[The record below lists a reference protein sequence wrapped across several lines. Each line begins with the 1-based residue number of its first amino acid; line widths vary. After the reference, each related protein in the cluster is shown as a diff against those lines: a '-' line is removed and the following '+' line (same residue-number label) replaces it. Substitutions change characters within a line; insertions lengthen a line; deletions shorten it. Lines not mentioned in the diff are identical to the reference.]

1 MKLLIVGASGLV
13 GSHVLRHALA
23 DERVSAVVA
32 PSRRALAEHPKLF
45 APLVDFEQLPSDAD
59 WWQADAVICALG
71 TTMKLAGSREA
82 FKRVDHDYPLAVAR
96 LARQQGTSVYV
107 LNSAVGADAQSR
119 FFYNQVKG
127 ELERD
132 LAACGFSSLT
142 YVRPGLISGPRQ
154 EFRLGERAA
163 ECVLKVLGPLLPKKW
178 RANPADNIARALLEA
193 AIVARPGV
201 QVVRSESMAP
211 YSQKKAAPVK
221 ESPF

>member
-13 GSHVLRHALA
+13 GSHVLQRALA
-23 DERVSAVVA
+23 DERVSEVVA
-32 PSRRALAEHPKLF
+32 PSRRALAAHPKLF
-45 APLVDFEQLPSDAD
+45 APLVDFDQLPSDAD

-71 TTMKLAGSREA
+71 TTMKLAGSRDA
-82 FKRVDHDYPLAVAR
+82 FRRVDHDYPMAVAK
-96 LARQQGTSVYV
+96 LARQQGTPTYV

-127 ELERD
+127 ELERN
-132 LAACGFSSLT
+132 LAACGFTSLT

-163 ECVLKVLGPLLPKKW
+163 ECLLKLLGPLLPT
-178 RANPADNIARALLEA
+178 RLRVNPADNIARALLDA

-201 QVVRSESMAP
+201 HVVRSEAL
-211 YSQKKAAPVK
+211 A
-221 ESPF
+221 

>member
-13 GSHVLRHALA
+13 GSHVLQHALA
-23 DERVSAVVA
+23 DERVSEIVA
-32 PSRRALAEHPKLF
+32 PSRRALDEHPKLF

-127 ELERD
+127 ELEQS

-163 ECVLKVLGPLLPKKW
+163 ECVLKVLGPLLPKSW
-178 RANPADNIARALLEA
+178 RVNPADNIARALLEG
-193 AIVARPGV
+193 AISARPGV
-201 QVVRSESMAP
+201 HVVKSE
-211 YSQKKAAPVK
+211 VLV
-221 ESPF
+221 